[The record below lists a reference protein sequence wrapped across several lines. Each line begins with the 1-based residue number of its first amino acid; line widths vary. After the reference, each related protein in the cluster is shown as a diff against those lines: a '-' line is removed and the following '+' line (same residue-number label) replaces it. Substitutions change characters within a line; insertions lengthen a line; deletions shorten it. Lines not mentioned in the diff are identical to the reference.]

1 MLRVSVVLK
10 EEESKA
16 LKAIMEHVATTSHAQ
31 GIRFA
36 LINTFKKILPQNTN
50 ILVKKEADNG

>member
-10 EEESKA
+10 DEEGKA

-31 GIRFA
+31 GIRYA
-36 LINTFKKILPQNTN
+36 LISTAKKILPQNTN
-50 ILVKKEADNG
+50 VLVNKETLNG